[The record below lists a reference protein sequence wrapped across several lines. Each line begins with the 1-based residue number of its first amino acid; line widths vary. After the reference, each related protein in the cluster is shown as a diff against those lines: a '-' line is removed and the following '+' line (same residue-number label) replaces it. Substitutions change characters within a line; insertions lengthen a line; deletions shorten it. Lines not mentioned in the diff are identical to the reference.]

1 MIMRRTLGP
10 KGQVVIPKDVRKHLG
25 VEPGSEV
32 IFEVKENEVVMKPSR
47 PPADAVEE
55 YVSIVTSKLKRM
67 VRLDEIIEGEVL
79 EEVAIHR
86 Q

>member
-1 MIMRRTLGP
+1 MILKRTIGP

-32 IFEVKENEVVMKPSR
+32 IFEVRENEVVMKPTKA
-47 PPADAVEE
+47 PGDVVDE
-55 YVSIVTSKLKRM
+55 YVSIVTSKLKNRIQ
-67 VRLDEIIEGEVL
+67 LEQIIEEEAL
-79 EEVAIHR
+79 EEIAIHR